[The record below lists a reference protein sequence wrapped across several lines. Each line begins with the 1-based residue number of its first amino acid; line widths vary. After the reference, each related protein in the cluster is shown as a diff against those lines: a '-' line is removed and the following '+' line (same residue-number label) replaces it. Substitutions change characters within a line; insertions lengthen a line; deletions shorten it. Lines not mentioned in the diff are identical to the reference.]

1 MAIALRKGLTD
12 FVPILKSIEVVRLT
26 ADNETCAA
34 ALQIDTFF
42 GVIPFLEFFCSAH
55 EKIASI
61 RVRFLKASAVVR
73 HKIVAQEI
81 SIRKLSEIRND

>member
-42 GVIPFLEFFCSAH
+42 GVIHFSSSSA
-55 EKIASI
+55 A
-61 RVRFLKASAVVR
+61 RT
-73 HKIVAQEI
+73 
-81 SIRKLSEIRND
+81 RKLPRFASDS